1 MQVRYLVLA
10 ATTLCLGSAAFAG
23 PQCTEAPKSSWL
35 SEEAMKQK
43 IAADGYTV
51 DKFKV
56 TSGNCYE
63 IYGKD
68 KEGKRAEVYFNPVD
82 GSVVKAKQG

>member
-1 MQVRYLVLA
+1 MQLRHILLA
-10 ATTLCLGSAAFAG
+10 ASTLSLATVAFAG
-23 PQCTEAPKSSWL
+23 PQCTDTPKAGWL
-35 SEEAMKQK
+35 TEEAMKQK
-43 IAADGYTV
+43 IAADGYTI

-56 TSGNCYE
+56 TAGNCYE

-68 KEGKRAEVYFNPVD
+68 RNGQKAEVYFNPVD

>member
-1 MQVRYLVLA
+1 MKIRHLALA
-10 ATTLCLGSAAFAG
+10 ATTLCLGTAAFAG
-23 PQCTEAPKSSWL
+23 PQCTDAPKTGWL

-43 IAADGYTV
+43 IAADGYTIE
-51 DKFKV
+51 KFKV
-56 TSGNCYE
+56 TAGNCYE

-68 KEGKRAEVYFNPVD
+68 KNGQKAEVYFHPVD

>member
-1 MQVRYLVLA
+1 MQVRHILLA
-10 ATTLCLGSAAFAG
+10 ASTLSLATAAFAG
-23 PQCTEAPKSSWL
+23 PQCTEAPKSGWL
-35 SEEAMKQK
+35 TEEAMKQK

-56 TSGNCYE
+56 TAGNCYE

-68 KEGKRAEVYFNPVD
+68 KDGQKAEVYFNPVD
-82 GSVVKAKQG
+82 GSIVKAKQG

>member
-1 MQVRYLVLA
+1 MKTRSAFVVLA
-10 ATTLCLGSAAFAG
+10 ACTLSTVALAG
-23 PQCTEAPKSSWL
+23 PQCTEAPKSQWL
-35 SEEAMKQK
+35 PEEAMKQK
-43 IAADGYTV
+43 ISAAGYTV

-68 KEGKRAEVYFNPVD
+68 KDGKKVEIYYNPVD
-82 GSVVKAKQG
+82 GSVAREKRG